1 MSQTDGVEPLNGEL
15 DELTQEIRRV
25 IEDNRKFLERVMDD
39 EFEAE
44 DEPDTPDEVEE

>member
-1 MSQTDGVEPLNGEL
+1 MAQTDGAEPLKGEL

-39 EFEAE
+39 EFETE
-44 DEPDTPDEVEE
+44 DEPDEVEE